1 MSNLISQFIPPYP
14 SFSVSTG
21 PHFMSAFYSCPGTRF
36 ICTIFLDFHTHA
48 LIHDARS
55 CSLTCVQ
62 LFATPGTIA
71 HRAPLSRGLSRARIL
86 EWVAISSSKGSS
98 WPRDRTCISCI
109 SCVGRQILYH
119 WATWEAQDVVHMCN
133 GIFLNHKK
141 EQNWVICTDGPRI
154 CHTD

>member
-62 LFATPGTIA
+62 LFAIPWNYS
-71 HRAPLSRGLSRARIL
+71 PP
-86 EWVAISSSKGSS
+86 GSS
-98 WPRDRTCISCI
+98 IQGI
-109 SCVGRQILYH
+109 IQGKNIGVGCHFFLQ
-119 WATWEAQDVVHMCN
+119 
-133 GIFLNHKK
+133 GIFLTQGSNLHLLHLLRW
-141 EQNWVICTDGPRI
+141 QADSLPLSHLGGPRCGTYVQWNI
-154 CHTD
+154 SQP